1 VKSCLV
7 SEFKNESTTARLLP
21 SSSNVSCCLSR
32 FLKDIKATNAA
43 TQHKQ
48 TTAATTIGHHRK
60 DSVVALL
67 FVVSA
72 AVVSTNGNEESLLG
86 DLVVVVNDVVA
97 SSFDTVF
104 PFVSVIGFDTLDD
117 VVFVIAAALPD
128 VVGNGF
134 GVGGNEKT
142 IVVGCGVG
150 CGVVGCGVGGAGVG
164 GTGVGGTGVGG
175 GVVTQQ

>member
-1 VKSCLV
+1 M
-7 SEFKNESTTARLLP
+7 
-21 SSSNVSCCLSR
+21 
-32 FLKDIKATNAA
+32 
-43 TQHKQ
+43 
-48 TTAATTIGHHRK
+48 
-60 DSVVALL
+60 L

-86 DLVVVVNDVVA
+86 DDKFSLLVVVVNDVVA

-104 PFVSVIGFDTLDD
+104 PLVSVIGFDTLDD
-117 VVFVIAAALPD
+117 VVFVVAAALPD

-150 CGVVGCGVGGAGVG
+150 CGVGGCGVGGAGVG

-175 GVVTQQ
+175 GVPTQLYK